1 MRLVRRAVKGDIQ
14 WRYFSRLESDGVA
27 SDATLL
33 SLQITSFALS
43 VAHVVSSDDRAALD
57 DETEVSMLLM
67 LLLLLL
73 LCLSPLLFAVQQ
85 SDNNRLWRYST
96 HGMDF
101 VIGWSYLTE
110 NEYI

>member
-1 MRLVRRAVKGDIQ
+1 M
-14 WRYFSRLESDGVA
+14 RLESDGVA

-67 LLLLLL
+67 LLSLLL

-96 HGMDF
+96 HEMDF